1 MMNKDQW
8 KPSDGIVLEA
18 NAKEAII
25 TNDNILVQ
33 AGPGAG
39 KTELLAQ
46 KASYLFQTGSC
57 PAPFN
62 ILAISFKR
70 DAAENIKERVSKRA
84 GKKEGSRFIS
94 KTFDAFAKLIV
105 DRFYLVLPKDLRPRP
120 QYEIPSNSTQ
130 TKIYERAFGYA
141 PDRNAVN
148 DLL

>member
-33 AGPGAG
+33 AGPGAE
-39 KTELLAQ
+39 KTELLDQ

-70 DAAENIKERVSKRA
+70 DAAENIKERVSKRV
-84 GKKEGSRFIS
+84 GKKEGSRFTS
-94 KTFDAFAKLIV
+94 KTFDAACLCMSSSSINALTIFVSLEVCAKTL
-105 DRFYLVLPKDLRPRP
+105 
-120 QYEIPSNSTQ
+120 NS
-130 TKIYERAFGYA
+130 I
-141 PDRNAVN
+141 
-148 DLL
+148 

>member
-70 DAAENIKERVSKRA
+70 DAAENIKERVSKRNL
-84 GKKEGSRFIS
+84 GVPR
-94 KTFDAFAKLIV
+94 
-105 DRFYLVLPKDLRPRP
+105 DLRRLKKRG
-120 QYEIPSNSTQ
+120 YSRLGGREPS
-130 TKIYERAFGYA
+130 
-141 PDRNAVN
+141 
-148 DLL
+148 